1 MRAIVYHEYGSRHVP
16 QLADLPKPTVGDGDL
31 LIGCRATVVV
41 RGECQ

>member
-31 LIGCRATVVV
+31 VICPHATVVV
-41 RGECQ
+41 RAECH